1 MNKKTRGEFDIF
13 VLLIVVLSSA
23 SSALAEE
30 YPHFIGYVNDYAHLL
45 SASQNSKLDQ
55 DLHDLDNRTTI
66 EVAVVT
72 MNSIGGENP
81 GDYAVNLGNLWGVG
95 KQGKDNGII
104 LLVAMDSHDVWIE
117 VGPGLAGQ
125 LSSRQVQEIV
135 DDVIIP
141 RFRAGNAD
149 QGIIEGSEAI
159 IHHFDRSGLA
169 SPAAKA
175 SPSAPS
181 PSAPSSQSGS
191 TGDHKFL
198 WIAAV
203 ALGLLI
209 VLPGAFLYIVNPRR
223 IQSKKNKAQLIEI
236 RKGLDEM
243 VEKATSALKALK
255 ELKASYNPSIWK
267 GVEEDFNSVD
277 LNEMELEFLGAKKIS
292 DKGWIQAPAAQKIIS
307 ELQKSYEI
315 ALKNINPPVEKLA
328 EIKKAQGEFQAG
340 LAGLDAAFKQAEHEV
355 AGATISMTTMMEL
368 EKAKQLYSESKAMA
382 KQPADMIDWIMLR
395 DRIHM
400 AEEAVEQVSKDA
412 VRDRAIAEEI
422 QGQDPEEMLA
432 KMKETLEAAEKSL
445 GDSYAAK
452 PDLQAGRAD
461 YERAQEYRSGRINT
475 IDLYLHMMS
484 VNKNVEHGYQDHQRE
499 MVNRRGM
506 ELARLR
512 EAERSRQNAAS
523 AGNTG
528 FWSSVWE
535 IFGGGRMG
543 GGSSGGGYTGGGG
556 RGGGRMGGGSH
567 GGGRTGGS
575 SRGGGRMGGGSRG
588 GGKW

>member
-1 MNKKTRGEFDIF
+1 MNKKTRGEFGIF
-13 VLLIVVLSSA
+13 VLLIVVLSST
-23 SSALAEE
+23 SSALAED
-30 YPHFIGYVNDYAHLL
+30 YPQFIGYVNDYAHLL

-55 DLHDLDNRTTI
+55 DLRDLDNRTTI

-72 MNSIGGENP
+72 VNSIGGENP
-81 GDYAVNLGNLWGVG
+81 GDYAVNLGNHWGVG
-95 KQGKDNGII
+95 KRGKDNGII
-104 LLVAMDSHDVWIE
+104 FLVAMDSHDVWIE

-135 DDVIIP
+135 DDIIIP

-159 IHHFDRSGLA
+159 IYHFDRSGLA
-169 SPAAKA
+169 SPAAKT

-191 TGDHKFL
+191 TGDHNFI
-198 WIAAV
+198 WIATA
-203 ALGLLI
+203 AFGLLI
-209 VLPGAFLYIVNPRR
+209 VLPGAFLYVVNPRR

-236 RKGLDEM
+236 RKGQEEL
-243 VEKATSALKALK
+243 VEKSTFALEALK
-255 ELKASYNPSIWK
+255 ELKASYVPSIWK
-267 GVEEDFNSVD
+267 GAEEDFSSVD
-277 LNEMELEFLGAKKIS
+277 LNKIELDFLGAERIS
-292 DKGWIQAPAAQKIIS
+292 DKGWIQAPAAQEMIG

-315 ALKNINPPVEKLA
+315 ALKNVNHPVEKLA
-328 EIKKAQGEFQAG
+328 ETKKAQGEFQAG

-355 AGATISMTTMMEL
+355 AGATVSMTTIKEL
-368 EKAKQLYSESKAMA
+368 EKAKQLYREAKAMA
-382 KQPADMIDWIMLR
+382 DQTAGMVDWIALR
-395 DRIHM
+395 DKIQK
-400 AEEAVEQVSKDA
+400 AEEAVEQVGKDV
-412 VRDRAIAEEI
+412 VRDKAIAKEI

-432 KMKETLEAAEKSL
+432 RMKETLEAAEKSL

-452 PDLQAGRAD
+452 TDLQAGIAD
-461 YERAQEYRSGRINT
+461 YERAQEYRSGRMNT

-484 VNKNVEHGYQDHQRE
+484 VNRNVEHGYQDHQK
-499 MVNRRGM
+499 GM

-512 EAERSRQNAAS
+512 KEIERSRQNTKS
-523 AGNTG
+523 LGHTG

-567 GGGRTGGS
+567 GGGRIGGG